1 MKNILFLTIMGLF
14 CLPAYSQII
23 TTNKAQVSFFSKTP
37 LEDIEAKSVVGNS
50 VIDVKT
56 GKIIFRV
63 SNRSFNFPKKL
74 MQEHFNENYM
84 ESEKFPVSEFK
95 GTLSSPIN
103 LEKDGLTKMDVDG
116 TLNVHGVTKPCK
128 AKVDIL
134 VSKGTVSA
142 TSTFKIVI
150 ADHKIEIPTLVFKNI
165 AENIDVKIQATY
177 TKKN

>member
-1 MKNILFLTIMGLF
+1 MKKVLFFAVVALF

-23 TTNKAQVSFFSKTP
+23 STNKAQVSFFSKTP
-37 LEDIEAKSVVGNS
+37 LEDIEAKSVSGNS
-50 VIDVKT
+50 VIDVKS

-84 ESEKFPVSEFK
+84 ESEKYPVSEFK
-95 GTLSSPIN
+95 GTLSSPID
-103 LEKDGLTKMDVDG
+103 LAKDGLTKMDVDG
-116 TLNVHGVTKPCK
+116 TINVHGVTKPCK
-128 AKVDIL
+128 AKVDIV

-142 TSTFKIVI
+142 TSSFKIII

-165 AENIDVKIQATY
+165 AEQIDVRIQATY
-177 TKKN
+177 LKKN

>member
-1 MKNILFLTIMGLF
+1 
-14 CLPAYSQII
+14 
-23 TTNKAQVSFFSKTP
+23 
-37 LEDIEAKSVVGNS
+37 
-50 VIDVKT
+50 
-56 GKIIFRV
+56 
-63 SNRSFNFPKKL
+63 

-84 ESEKFPVSEFK
+84 ESEKYPVSEFK
-95 GTLSSPIN
+95 GTLSTPIN
-103 LEKDGLTKMDVDG
+103 LEKDGLVKLDVDG

-165 AENIDVKIQATY
+165 AENIDVRIQATY
-177 TKKN
+177 SKKN